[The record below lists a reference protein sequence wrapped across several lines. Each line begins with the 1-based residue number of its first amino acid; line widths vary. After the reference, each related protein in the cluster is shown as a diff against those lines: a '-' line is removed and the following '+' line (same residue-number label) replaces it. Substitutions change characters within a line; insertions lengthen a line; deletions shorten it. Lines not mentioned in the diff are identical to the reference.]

1 MVTPSVLRLDD
12 QAPFK
17 LYAPFFGDLKTN
29 QIRAYLPAS
38 VVRPWDREIDGIA
51 AAKCAD
57 HAYLSN
63 MAMGMR

>member
-12 QAPFK
+12 QATLK

-29 QIRAYLPAS
+29 QIRAHVSAS
-38 VVRPWDREIDGIA
+38 VIGPRDREIDGIA

-57 HAYLSN
+57 HA
-63 MAMGMR
+63 